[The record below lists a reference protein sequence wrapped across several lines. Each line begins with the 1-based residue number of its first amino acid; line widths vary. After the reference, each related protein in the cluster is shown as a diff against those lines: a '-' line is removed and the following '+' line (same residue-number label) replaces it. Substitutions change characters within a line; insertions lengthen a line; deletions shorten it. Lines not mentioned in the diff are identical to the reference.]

1 METIIERDYCIRH
14 PNKIIPLFGLDIYFG
29 LLFNTNTSLLERLT
43 NKYYAAGIPMP
54 GSVGNAYKLS
64 ALIEFRVARI
74 YQRMAEQFRQ
84 HPAANKLFLDLYNEE
99 MEHGRLMLLCYY
111 TVELTPSIRF
121 IPSVRDPEIRNTLQ
135 DLKALE
141 RRVHT
146 FSLDQALDTTK
157 ELEQGEVNII
167 FGKLLSQVDQEQSLL
182 FIEQF
187 KQMEN
192 HSESVPRRIRELRQR
207 EPSTA

>member
-1 METIIERDYCIRH
+1 METIIERDFCIRH
-14 PNKIIPLFGLDIYFG
+14 PGKIIRLFGLDIYLG
-29 LLFNTNTSLLERLT
+29 LLFNKEKSLLERLT
-43 NKYYAAGIPMP
+43 DKYASEGVPLP
-54 GSVGNAYKLS
+54 GPVGNAYKLS

-74 YQRMAEQFRQ
+74 YKRMAELFKSS
-84 HPAANKLFLDLYNEE
+84 AAAHSLFEDLYNEE

-111 TVELTPSIRF
+111 TVELTPTIEF

-146 FSLDQALDTTK
+146 FSLDKALDTTK
-157 ELEQGEVNII
+157 ELELGEVNII
-167 FGKLLSQVDQEQSLL
+167 FGKLLSQVNQEQSDL

-187 KQMEN
+187 KQVEN
-192 HSESVPRRIRELRQR
+192 HSESVPRRIQELRQNAAV
-207 EPSTA
+207 T